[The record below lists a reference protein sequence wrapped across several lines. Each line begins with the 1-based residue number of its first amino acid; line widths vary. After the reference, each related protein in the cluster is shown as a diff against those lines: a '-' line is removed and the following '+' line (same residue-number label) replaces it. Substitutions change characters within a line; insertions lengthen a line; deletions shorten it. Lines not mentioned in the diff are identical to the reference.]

1 MTDAK
6 MDLSKQ
12 ISDILLTAKQS
23 KVDLKTIPILR
34 EKLLFFRLIANRK
47 IKWLIYMVITYFLL
61 YRIIGFRVLREKVTY
76 L

>member
-47 IKWLIYMVITYFLL
+47 IKWLIYMVIAYFLL
-61 YRIIGFRVLREKVTY
+61 FRIIGFRVLREKVPY

>member
-47 IKWLIYMVITYFLL
+47 IKWLIYMVIAYFLL
-61 YRIIGFRVLREKVTY
+61 FRIIGFRVLREKVPC

>member
-1 MTDAK
+1 MTDVK

-47 IKWLIYMVITYFLL
+47 IKWLIYMVIAYFLL
-61 YRIIGFRVLREKVTY
+61 FRIIGFRVLREKVPY

>member
-47 IKWLIYMVITYFLL
+47 TKWLIYMVIAYFLL
-61 YRIIGFRVLREKVTY
+61 FRIIGFRVLREKVPY